1 MAKVALL
8 VQLHAKPGK
17 AGELAQFLESARP
30 LAMQEAQTVSWY
42 AVQLGEDRFAIFDT
56 FDDDDGR
63 KAHLAGPIAAALMAK
78 ADELLAAPPKIEP
91 ATVLADKIA

>member
-17 AGELAQFLESARP
+17 SAEVAEFLESARP
-30 LAMQEAQTVSWY
+30 LALQEAQTVSWY

-56 FDDDDGR
+56 FNDDDGR
-63 KAHLAGPIAAALMAK
+63 QAHLAGPIAAALMGR
-78 ADELLAAPPKIEP
+78 ADELLAASPKIEL